1 MKLEGQFLQ
10 PHGSFL
16 VLCDKN
22 TCGWP
27 SWHRSEN
34 SLGPSFACCF
44 FHYLSSPLLFSS
56 FLFSHISTAHLSL
69 SFFVIS
75 FFSLFFPFFVI
86 LSISICPTYLPSIY
100 SCFFYYRGL
109 IVSKCYPFISGSM
122 IDRSTSLNLTNVSSP
137 CSKMAGHGNQ
147 DAIVTVLSIILVY
160 AYLNRAGYLNANVH
174 ERYPLYFQAKWIE
187 NSLAYPQFPLFCSF
201 KFSTIF
207 AFFYSSRW
215 KFLYYLRLV
224 TTIYH
229 LLAGNSGALHLL
241 RRLSMIFAGGS
252 VCVIWSFYGIAGK
265 GHGLKVYG
273 PILIGNVL
281 RYVNVWSCL
290 CLG

>member
-1 MKLEGQFLQ
+1 MTQVREFSR
-10 PHGSFL
+10 P
-16 VLCDKN
+16 
-22 TCGWP
+22 
-27 SWHRSEN
+27 
-34 SLGPSFACCF
+34 F
-44 FHYLSSPLLFSS
+44 FCLLF
-56 FLFSHISTAHLSL
+56 LSL
-69 SFFVIS
+69 SFFSSLIFFLSLFSYIHRS
-75 FFSLFFPFFVI
+75 FVFVFLCHFLFQPLLFFPFFVI

-252 VCVIWSFYGIAGK
+252 VCVI
-265 GHGLKVYG
+265 
-273 PILIGNVL
+273 
-281 RYVNVWSCL
+281 
-290 CLG
+290 